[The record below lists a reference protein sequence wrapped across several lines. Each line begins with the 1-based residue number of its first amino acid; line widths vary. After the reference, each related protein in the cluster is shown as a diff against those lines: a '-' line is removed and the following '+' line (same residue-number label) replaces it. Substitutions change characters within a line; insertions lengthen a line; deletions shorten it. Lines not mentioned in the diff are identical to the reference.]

1 MFFNTHSGD
10 GLTIKDNAIDC
21 PGCTETAIGVRDT
34 RNVIITGN
42 TCIHDGPFID
52 VQNCTNVGKDFNLSI
67 PDL

>member
-10 GLTIKDNAIDC
+10 GLTVKDNAIDC

-42 TCIHDGPFID
+42 TCIHDGFID
-52 VQNCTNVGKDFNLSI
+52 TKFTNVGKDFNLSI